1 MTMRRK
7 NSMIKLN
14 LQLHAGTNNNQA
26 VRSYQKQFKELL
38 QAVFK
43 KQAYFREF
51 FGGGI
56 EALDGVTHNETAFYI
71 KTSDIPVVVGTEYN
85 KGENVG
91 FGTGTSNSTRF
102 GERKEIIYTDT
113 PVLYDWEWVFHE
125 GIDRHTVNNDFV
137 ATIADRSELQAQAKV
152 QLFDNKGG
160 LFISESA
167 SKSLEIATLDND
179 SVLKLFNDLSN
190 EYTNMEAIGTRM
202 AWVKPELYNAI
213 VDHPLTTSAKKSG
226 ANIDE
231 NGIFKFKGFIIKEV
245 PETKFQAGEIAYVS
259 ITGVGKQFTG
269 INTART
275 IESEDFDGVAFQGA
289 GKAGEFILPAN
300 KKAVIKVVEGTPEG

>member
-1 MTMRRK
+1 MVK
-7 NSMIKLN
+7 NKRMFDFN
-14 LQLHAGTNNNQA
+14 LQLFAGENNNQN

-85 KGENVG
+85 KGSDVG
-91 FGTGTSNSTRF
+91 FGSGTGNSTRF
-102 GERKEIIYTDT
+102 GPRKEIIYIDT
-113 PVLYDWEWVFHE
+113 PVPYDWEWTFHE
-125 GIDRHTVNNDFV
+125 GIDRHTVNNDFA
-137 ATIADRSELQAQAKV
+137 ATIADRTELQAQAKV
-152 QLFDNKGG
+152 QLFDDKGG
-160 LFISESA
+160 LFISKVA
-167 SKSLEIATLDND
+167 SKALEIATLDND
-179 SVLKLFNDLSN
+179 SVLKLFNDLST
-190 EYTNMEAIGTRM
+190 EYTNMEAVGTRM
-202 AWVKPELYNAI
+202 AWVKPVLYNAI

-231 NGIFKFKGFIIKEV
+231 NGILRFKGFQIKEV
-245 PETKFQAGEIAYVS
+245 PETKFQEGELAYVS
-259 ITGVGKQFTG
+259 IVGVGKQFTG

>member
-1 MTMRRK
+1 MLKM
-7 NSMIKLN
+7 N
-14 LQLHAGTNNNQA
+14 LQFHAGENNDQT

-38 QAVFK
+38 QAVFA

-51 FGGGI
+51 FGGGV
-56 EALDGVTHNETAFYI
+56 EALDGVTHNENAFYI

-91 FGTGTSNSTRF
+91 FGTGTSSTNRF
-102 GERKEIIYTDT
+102 GNRQEIIYTDT
-113 PVLYDWEWVFHE
+113 PVPYDWEWVFHE
-125 GIDRHTVNNDFV
+125 GIDRHTVNNDFA
-137 ATIADRSELQAQAKV
+137 ATIADRSDLQAQAKV
-152 QLFDNKGG
+152 QLFDDKGG
-160 LFISESA
+160 LFISTVA
-167 SKSLEIATLDND
+167 GKSLELADFTND
-179 SVLKLFNDLSN
+179 EVLALFNALST

-202 AWVKPELYNAI
+202 AWVKPELYNAV

-231 NGIFKFKGFIIKEV
+231 NGILRFKGFQIKEV
-245 PETKFQAGEIAYVS
+245 PETKFQTGEIAYVS
-259 ITGVGKQFTG
+259 IVGVGKQFTG

-300 KKAVIKVVEGTPEG
+300 KKAVIKVVEGTPAG